1 MRSKCVSFALLAAAS
16 LSGYAGDGLPD
27 GFSEKPVGR
36 FTVSKERHYRN
47 PAGAIRHF
55 LATFHKN
62 DQRNHFCVV
71 GYKWS
76 DGRKQVWVHWREPQT
91 LILWGGSRYPE
102 YVHESLIMSNRH
114 LELATDTVP
123 TPNDINGSTYLVTE
137 AWWRAV
143 ADDCRKHG
151 EKYVIKPFKAPR
163 PKAPDAE

>member
-1 MRSKCVSFALLAAAS
+1 MLAAAS

-123 TPNDINGSTYLVTE
+123 TPTTSTAAPISSPKPGGGPSPMT
-137 AWWRAV
+137 AASV
-143 ADDCRKHG
+143 ARNT
-151 EKYVIKPFKAPR
+151 
-163 PKAPDAE
+163 